1 MPDST
6 SPAESRPAMKFIGM
20 LDSPF
25 VRGVAISLQALGP
38 CFEHEPVPV
47 FRGCAAF
54 ERISPIVRAVGL
66 ALEAELARRPP
77 AR

>member
-1 MPDST
+1 
-6 SPAESRPAMKFIGM
+6 MKLIGM
-20 LDSPF
+20 LDSPS
-25 VRGVAISLQALGP
+25 VRHVAIWLQALGP
-38 CFEHEPVPV
+38 RFENEPVPA

-54 ERISPIVRAVGL
+54 ERISPVVRAVGL